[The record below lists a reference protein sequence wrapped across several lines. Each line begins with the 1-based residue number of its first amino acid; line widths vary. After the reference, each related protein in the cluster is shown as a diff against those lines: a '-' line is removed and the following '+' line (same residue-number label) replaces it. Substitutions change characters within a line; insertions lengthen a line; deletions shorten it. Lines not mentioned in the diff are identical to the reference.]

1 MIAFSILC
9 TNSRNG
15 GQTELLIEAANAADA
30 EQHVLRSRPHFIIK
44 KTWVVARK
52 FVCVGW
58 NLRRDLYD
66 ELSYMAESADA
77 ARERCMMLN
86 PEFAIDR
93 VEEDMRS
100 FATGGWKQPLRSLL
114 LSQPNKSHENR
125 LHRSLERSLLGTR
138 LRSRSHGGLHQRW
151 LVAFRQPRGRAHRPS
166 FAHAL
171 AHQNG

>member
-30 EQHVLRSRPHFIIK
+30 EQHVLHSRPHFIIK

-58 NLRRDLYD
+58 NLRNDRYD

-93 VEEDMRS
+93 VEEDM
-100 FATGGWKQPLRSLL
+100 
-114 LSQPNKSHENR
+114 
-125 LHRSLERSLLGTR
+125 
-138 LRSRSHGGLHQRW
+138 
-151 LVAFRQPRGRAHRPS
+151 
-166 FAHAL
+166 
-171 AHQNG
+171 